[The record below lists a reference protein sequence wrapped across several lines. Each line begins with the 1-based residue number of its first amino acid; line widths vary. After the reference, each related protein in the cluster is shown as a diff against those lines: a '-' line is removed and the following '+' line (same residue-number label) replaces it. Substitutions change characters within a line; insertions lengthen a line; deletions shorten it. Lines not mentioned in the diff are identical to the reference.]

1 LLDQQTGSERK
12 IQADMLTFIMSANTP
27 LPENEM
33 AGVALSWLRARLPE
47 SWEVGP
53 TTRAEFPTPDG
64 RIDAAIDLRG
74 PNGVFTT
81 MVVEVKRAFGPRD
94 VDRLLTG
101 VGKTLRALA
110 GNIPILLVAPW
121 LSRQTQERLSGEGMN
136 YLDLTGNAL
145 IKLDNPTIYIET
157 QGAMKDPS
165 PRQRNKARVQ
175 GPKAGRLIRTLVD
188 VLPPYGVSELA
199 DATGLAKGYVS
210 RLLDT
215 LDDEA
220 LIERNERRAVQAV
233 NISGL
238 LRRWTETYDVFRSN
252 TTRRYLAP
260 NGAGS
265 AILQLDA
272 LGARTA
278 VTGSFA
284 AARLA
289 PVAAPALLVI
299 YTNDPEVVVESRSL
313 IAADQGANVALLS
326 PFDPVVWE
334 GTMSVG
340 GTTYV
345 APSQIAIDCL
355 TGNGR
360 MPAEG
365 EAIVEWM
372 LGNDKQWRLDRLP
385 QRQVDG

>member
-1 LLDQQTGSERK
+1 
-12 IQADMLTFIMSANTP
+12 
-27 LPENEM
+27 M
-33 AGVALSWLRARLPE
+33 AGAAVAWLRERLPE

-53 TTRAEFPTPDG
+53 TSRPEFQTPAG

-81 MVVEVKRAFGPRD
+81 VVVEAKRVFGPRD

-101 VGKTLRALA
+101 IGKTLRALA
-110 GNIPILLVAPW
+110 GNVPILLVAPW
-121 LSRQTQERLSGEGMN
+121 LSRQTQERLAGEGMN
-136 YLDLTGNAL
+136 YLDLTGSAR
-145 IKLDNPTIYIET
+145 IKLDNPTLYIET
-157 QGAMKDPS
+157 QGATKDPN
-165 PRQRNKARVQ
+165 PPLRNKARMQ

-188 VLPPYGVSELA
+188 VRPPYGVGELA

-220 LIERNERRAVQAV
+220 LIERNERGGVESA

-238 LRRWTETYDVFRSN
+238 LRRWAENYDVFRSN
-252 TTRRYLAP
+252 RTRRYLAP
-260 NGAGS
+260 SGAGG

-272 LGARTA
+272 LGVRTA

-284 AARLA
+284 ASRLA

-299 YTNDPEVVVESRSL
+299 YTDDPEVVVASL
-313 IAADQGANVALLS
+313 GLIPADQGANVALLT

-334 GTMSVG
+334 GTTTAG
-340 GTTYV
+340 GTTYA
-345 APSQIAIDCL
+345 APSQVAIDCL

-365 EAIVEWM
+365 EAIVQWISANESV
-372 LGNDKQWRLDRLP
+372 WRLVRLP
-385 QRQVDG
+385 ERRVDG